1 MLTIARV
8 TETGAFVKVV
18 IMLTEHD
25 RRVNAAHLCRR
36 LNVEPKDCPQDR
48 LPGKLHAD
56 VDYVLIMI
64 PKEIYP
70 QYADQ
75 PIVLR

>member
-8 TETGAFVKVV
+8 TETGAFVRVV
-18 IMLTEHD
+18 IRLTEHD

-36 LNVEPKDCPQDR
+36 LNVEPNDCPTDR
-48 LPGKLHAD
+48 LPGKKHKD
-56 VDYVLIMI
+56 VDYVLILI

-70 QYADQ
+70 KYQDQ